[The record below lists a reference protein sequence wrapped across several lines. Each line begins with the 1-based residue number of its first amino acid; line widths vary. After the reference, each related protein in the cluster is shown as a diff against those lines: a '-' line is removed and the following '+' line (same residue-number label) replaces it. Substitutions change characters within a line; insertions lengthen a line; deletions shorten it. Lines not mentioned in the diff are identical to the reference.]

1 MSKKD
6 ILRIPDYLEHIVEA
20 IERIHLYVED
30 CSEVDFLD
38 DKKLR
43 MQLSET
49 SRLLAKRHE
58 TSSFII
64 LLLLNL
70 TLKCLGH
77 LCTPCATVLH
87 MAILK

>member
-20 IERIHLYVED
+20 IERIHLNVED

-58 TSSFII
+58 TLSFII

-70 TLKCLGH
+70 ILKCLGRS
-77 LCTPCATVLH
+77 CTPCATVLH